1 MTRITGATAVPTG
14 QPAELEG
21 KVRCRM
27 IEKQRERLLQIL
39 KKKAVLYGDFV
50 LASGQRS
57 SYYIDGRLVT
67 LEPEGAYLIAR
78 LILDVLKDAPVDAI
92 GGPTLGADPIVG
104 ATIAASYLAGRP
116 LLGFIVRKSEKDHG
130 TQKRIEGP
138 LREGHRVAI
147 VEDVI
152 TTGNSA
158 LEAIRQVEAVDA
170 KVVKVIAV
178 IDRLKGAEQLL
189 TANGYS
195 YTALYTAKSL
205 GIGNGTPR

>member
-1 MTRITGATAVPTG
+1 
-14 QPAELEG
+14 
-21 KVRCRM
+21 M
-27 IEKQRERLLQIL
+27 IEKQRERLLEIL

-50 LASGQRS
+50 LASGKRS

-104 ATIAASYLAGRP
+104 ATVAASYIAGRP
-116 LLGFIVRKSEKDHG
+116 LLGFIVRKSQKDHG

-147 VEDVI
+147 VEDVV
-152 TTGNSA
+152 TSGRSA
-158 LEAIRQVEAVDA
+158 LEAIEQVEAADA
-170 KVVKVIAV
+170 KVVKVISV
-178 IDRLKGAEQLL
+178 IDRLKGAEELF
-189 TANGYS
+189 AEKGYS
-195 YTALYTAKSL
+195 YTALFTTRSL
-205 GIGNGTPR
+205 GIGNGNSR